1 MDPPWP
7 QKVLFI
13 SAPFFP
19 TLGGVQSIVMGL
31 ADELAGRGHQVTVL
45 TQQPSESIDAFS
57 YRVIRRPS
65 LMRTWSEFNRNEAI
79 IQFGDGIRLGWPLL
93 LRRFHTL
100 TVHQVWQMAEEVESP
115 IRRRLRRRIVR
126 RSVNV
131 CPSKAMAARLGH
143 KSEIIGNPYDDKLF
157 RIHPDV
163 PRDRDIIFVGRLIRD
178 KGADLLIESLALL
191 TKRGFALSATIVGDG
206 PESEHLKAQAAQCGL
221 QRQIRFDGES
231 VGEDLVRLMNEHR
244 VLVVPSRWEEPF
256 GIVALEGMACGCTV
270 VASDGGGL
278 PDAVGACGI
287 LFKNG
292 NAESLVTGLSKALN
306 EDSVHAKL
314 SPKIEVHLREFGQRT
329 VTDRYLDLLR
339 RHFSSIE

>member
-1 MDPPWP
+1 
-7 QKVLFI
+7 
-13 SAPFFP
+13 
-19 TLGGVQSIVMGL
+19 MGL

-65 LMRTWSEFNRNEAI
+65 LMRTWSEFSRNKAI

-93 LRRFHTL
+93 LRRFPTL
-100 TVHQVWQMAEEVESP
+100 TVHQIWQMSEEVESP
-115 IRRRLRRRIVR
+115 IRRRLRRRIVG

-131 CPSKAMAARLGH
+131 CPSKAMAPRLGH
-143 KSEIIGNPYDDKLF
+143 KSEIVGNPYNDKLF

-221 QRQIRFDGES
+221 QRQIRFAGES

-256 GIVALEGMACGCTV
+256 GIVALEGMACGCAV

-278 PDAVGACGI
+278 PDAVGRCGI
-287 LFKNG
+287 LFKSG
-292 NAESLVTGLSKALN
+292 SAESLAQELAGTLN
-306 EDSVHAKL
+306 QRSGQHNPIPEVEEHLQGFSRRSVAN
-314 SPKIEVHLREFGQRT
+314 
-329 VTDRYLDLLR
+329 RYLDLLR
-339 RHFSSIE
+339 RHFITAEEPR